1 LLPILA
7 QAELQD
13 FVDGSLA
20 TFQEL
25 KLRKKRK
32 EAKVPGARRDA
43 LNGLMGCTVKICRT
57 VPFRML
63 F

>member
-1 LLPILA
+1 MLPILA

-32 EAKVPGARRDA
+32 EAKVPGARSDGGD
-43 LNGLMGCTVKICRT
+43 GLMGCTVKICRI
-57 VPFRML
+57 
-63 F
+63 